1 MSQHNST
8 RAAPLAA
15 IEIRR
20 ISLLCHHTPIKKQ
33 SDPENLPPEAWIGSK
48 LGDAP
53 ILVALLKWLYF
64 MDAA

>member
-1 MSQHNST
+1 M
-8 RAAPLAA
+8 
-15 IEIRR
+15 
-20 ISLLCHHTPIKKQ
+20 CHHTPIKKQ